1 MVNKGL
7 NGEFKS
13 IIAKLMLY
21 NHGYSEK
28 QEINYQLSNGSMS
41 PKPIRVE
48 LVSSDE

>member
-13 IIAKLMLY
+13 IIAKLMLA

-28 QEINYQLSNGSMS
+28 QEIDHQLSII
-41 PKPIRVE
+41 KRQF
-48 LVSSDE
+48 VS